1 MMRQRARAVAAQRII
16 RVAGPLGFGAI
27 CLMLLGDRLSG
38 IEAQAVLST
47 LREVHPLQWL
57 AALAATWVSFWAVGR
72 YDAVVHGSL
81 GTGIARREAMR
92 AGAAAIALAQV
103 LGLGVVTGAL
113 ARWRMLPGL
122 SAFDAARVSGAVALS
137 FLAGWA
143 VVAAAAELLL
153 PSGIMP
159 WAVALAILGLA
170 AALAVLAVLRGEVR
184 LRGRRIRLPS
194 LPAMTTIL
202 GLTALD
208 TIAAALALHSLLP
221 AETAPGLAAILPAYL
236 MALGA
241 ALLTGTPGGVGPF
254 ELALLTLLPQV
265 PEADLLAGILGF
277 RLVYY
282 ALPACLA
289 LIVLARPLP
298 PRAADPGAGRLS
310 PAPPAGIAT
319 APRAELGIARQ
330 NGACGLAARGS
341 EAAVVETGQAFV
353 LLFAAAH
360 GPLPPLLP
368 ALAALARDR
377 TRVACAYKIA
387 ARDACLARQAGWRV
401 ARIADEAVLDLARFT
416 FDHPARSQLRRK
428 LRKAEKAGLT
438 IRRAEA
444 LPLADMAAVDRSWTA
459 RHGTARGVTMGV
471 FSPAYLRGQYVWL
484 AERDGALVAFV
495 TFHRGRTEW
504 TLDLMRHGDTLPDG
518 TMHALVAAAIAEAQ
532 AAGVPRLSLAAL
544 PAVPAGEGPLTARLR
559 AAIARRGGGE
569 GLTRFKTAFHPRR
582 APLYAAAPGPAALA
596 LALADLALSVHR
608 PPPPAIA
615 FAPAT

>member
-208 TIAAALALHSLLP
+208 T
-221 AETAPGLAAILPAYL
+221 
-236 MALGA
+236 
-241 ALLTGTPGGVGPF
+241 
-254 ELALLTLLPQV
+254 
-265 PEADLLAGILGF
+265 
-277 RLVYY
+277 
-282 ALPACLA
+282 
-289 LIVLARPLP
+289 
-298 PRAADPGAGRLS
+298 
-310 PAPPAGIAT
+310 
-319 APRAELGIARQ
+319 
-330 NGACGLAARGS
+330 
-341 EAAVVETGQAFV
+341 
-353 LLFAAAH
+353 
-360 GPLPPLLP
+360 
-368 ALAALARDR
+368 
-377 TRVACAYKIA
+377 
-387 ARDACLARQAGWRV
+387 
-401 ARIADEAVLDLARFT
+401 
-416 FDHPARSQLRRK
+416 
-428 LRKAEKAGLT
+428 
-438 IRRAEA
+438 
-444 LPLADMAAVDRSWTA
+444 
-459 RHGTARGVTMGV
+459 
-471 FSPAYLRGQYVWL
+471 
-484 AERDGALVAFV
+484 
-495 TFHRGRTEW
+495 
-504 TLDLMRHGDTLPDG
+504 
-518 TMHALVAAAIAEAQ
+518 
-532 AAGVPRLSLAAL
+532 
-544 PAVPAGEGPLTARLR
+544 
-559 AAIARRGGGE
+559 
-569 GLTRFKTAFHPRR
+569 
-582 APLYAAAPGPAALA
+582 
-596 LALADLALSVHR
+596 
-608 PPPPAIA
+608 
-615 FAPAT
+615 